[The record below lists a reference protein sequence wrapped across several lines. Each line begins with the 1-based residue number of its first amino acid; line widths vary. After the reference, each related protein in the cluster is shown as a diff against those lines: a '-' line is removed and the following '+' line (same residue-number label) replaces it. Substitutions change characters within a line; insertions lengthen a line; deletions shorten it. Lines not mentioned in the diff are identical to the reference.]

1 MPLYL
6 HVGLN
11 LLVLFSASAS
21 LSSPY
26 DVRMIA
32 VDLNYTLQW
41 AWSDS
46 QLNDSVNFTAAYAF
60 WNIKD
65 DEGSY
70 KQACAGSGEHWCD
83 FTHCKLHFKGS
94 FQTRVRAEAA
104 GRHSNW
110 THLRFTPDE
119 HVLLGPPSEVN
130 MQGDVEMVIL
140 NISKSVMNSLMKVQY
155 EVQYWEQQQPDQ
167 KHLKI
172 YNDPYA
178 PLTSLKPWTEYCLQ
192 VRVFNKD
199 YSKNS
204 SFTSPRC
211 VSTTGRRLVWLKVL
225 TALCCILLLGAV
237 VYMCC
242 RLRRKIS
249 VYQTPNSILCLPL
262 DHPPLLEAQEL
273 RCSIVFVSAPTPRLE
288 SPQLLLQEQDGT
300 GEFQAVSCQGSNGSE
315 QDSGIGSGEES

>member
-204 SFTSPRC
+204 SFTSPRSTFSLAESAHC
-211 VSTTGRRLVWLKVL
+211 AVLYLTVRSCSIHVLQTQKKDLSIPNPQQHSMSSIRPPTSPRSSGTKMFHSICVRTHPTARVSTAPPAGAGWHRRVPGSVL
-225 TALCCILLLGAV
+225 PG
-237 VYMCC
+237 
-242 RLRRKIS
+242 
-249 VYQTPNSILCLPL
+249 
-262 DHPPLLEAQEL
+262 
-273 RCSIVFVSAPTPRLE
+273 
-288 SPQLLLQEQDGT
+288 EQW
-300 GEFQAVSCQGSNGSE
+300 F
-315 QDSGIGSGEES
+315 